1 MIKEK
6 YSKSSK
12 KELNLFVFKSLFKIN
27 NKSNSSMTQ
36 VTYPMILILTLD
48 KKLLF
53 IQSLY
58 YNFYKKIC
66 LKDYWQ
72 KHKQEVMPCPT
83 NTMKLTAFEEKYS
96 DVVPVIIGFQLKHSL
111 RILTGKKH
119 PKLRLNRSRKRWIWI
134 FD

>member
-66 LKDYWQ
+66 LKD
-72 KHKQEVMPCPT
+72 C
-83 NTMKLTAFEEKYS
+83 
-96 DVVPVIIGFQLKHSL
+96 
-111 RILTGKKH
+111 
-119 PKLRLNRSRKRWIWI
+119 
-134 FD
+134 